1 MESLASYG
9 WIVIC
14 SGFLAFFTAF
24 GIGASPPPRRLSVS
38 RVATREAQIANPPT
52 SVSTRRVPRTRPNA
66 SSAPASL
73 ESHAPPRSL
82 AHAHRSS
89 SPVLSGANDVSNAF
103 ATSVGSGALT
113 LRDAVAIA
121 AVCEFSGAVLMGG
134 AVTETIRKGIADVT
148 AYEREPEVLMYGM
161 MCVLLAVGLW
171 LVAATKLGFPV
182 STTHSTVGAV
192 VGMSMVARGASS
204 VYWGSETTRTFPW
217 LTGVA
222 KIILSWVFSPILSA
236 AAAAGLF
243 VALRALVLRRADP
256 ARAALAAFP
265 VIVGLTA
272 ALNAFLLLSKGTAT
286 RGGTGEWAN
295 GTKAGVCLGVGAGA
309 LVAAAALVPALRRRA
324 AAFEETAKAK
334 YAARARR
341 ASEGGA
347 ASSARA
353 SLDDTAR
360 DDTEKCSDT
369 VRVSIDGARNGGW
382 PRRDSFTSFQ
392 GGLGTSKP
400 SASDSERS
408 DAPSS
413 AATEEERLAA
423 AEEERRE
430 FGCHY
435 GLREWAMARMTP
447 SYELTTEKVVAGDSR
462 AVRDVHARAE
472 RFDAKAEMLLTYL
485 QVFTACVDS
494 FAHGAND
501 VANACGPFAAIWG
514 IYSTSETGH
523 DMRVPLWVL
532 VIGGCGLVIGLASLG
547 VNIIKQIGM
556 RLSKI
561 TPSRGLCIEL
571 GAAIVVLVGTKFG
584 VPLSTTHCQVGA
596 TTGVALLEG
605 SGGVNWKL
613 LARVVFGW
621 AITLAVAALAA
632 AAFTAQGLYAP
643 HIERHVAGDL

>member
-1 MESLASYG
+1 MESLASYE

-24 GIGASPPPRRLSVS
+24 GIGASPLPWRLSVS
-38 RVATREAQIANPPT
+38 RVVIRKHIREAADDARVASPERVRTPRPP
-52 SVSTRRVPRTRPNA
+52 RPLSNA
-66 SSAPASL
+66 TL
-73 ESHAPPRSL
+73 RPRSL
-82 AHAHRSS
+82 AHALRSS
-89 SPVLSGANDVSNAF
+89 SSVLSGANDVSNAF

-121 AVCEFSGAVLMGG
+121 AVCEFSGAVLFGG
-134 AVTETIRKGIADVT
+134 AVTETIRKGIADVA

-171 LVAATKLGFPV
+171 LLVATKLGFPV

-204 VYWGSETTRTFPW
+204 VYWGAETTRTFPW
-217 LTGVA
+217 LTGFA

-236 AAAAGLF
+236 AAAASLF
-243 VALRALVLRRADP
+243 VALRVLVLRRADP
-256 ARAALAAFP
+256 SRAALAALP
-265 VIVGLTA
+265 AIVGLTA
-272 ALNAFLLLSKGTAT
+272 ALNAFLLLTKGTAS
-286 RGGTGEWAN
+286 RGKTDAWP
-295 GTKAGVCLGVGAGA
+295 AGKTAFVCLGVGAGA
-309 LVAAAALVPALRRRA
+309 LAAAAALLPTLRRRVE
-324 AAFEETAKAK
+324 AFEQTAKAK
-334 YAARARR
+334 YPARSRR

-347 ASSARA
+347 AASAGV
-353 SLDDTAR
+353 SLEDTAR
-360 DDTEKCSDT
+360 VSADIATEF
-369 VRVSIDGARNGGW
+369 RVEMVDVSPRAR
-382 PRRDSFTSFQ
+382 PRRDSFASFQ
-392 GGLGTSKP
+392 GGLGTSET
-400 SASDSERS
+400 SARDSGRS
-408 DAPSS
+408 GAPPSS
-413 AATEEERLAA
+413 AMAQAETLAA
-423 AEEERRE
+423 DEEERRE

-435 GLREWAMARMTP
+435 GLREWAQARMTP
-447 SYELTTEKVVAGDSR
+447 SYHATTESVVSGESR
-462 AVRDVHARAE
+462 AVRDVHANAE

-514 IYSTSETGH
+514 IYQTAETAH
-523 DMRVPLWVL
+523 DTRAPLWTL

-571 GAAIVVLVGTKFG
+571 GAAIVVLMGTKFG
-584 VPLSTTHCQVGA
+584 IPLSTTHCQVGA

-605 SGGVNWKL
+605 SGGVNWRL

-643 HIERHVAGDL
+643 HIERHAAGDL

>member
-1 MESLASYG
+1 M
-9 WIVIC
+9 
-14 SGFLAFFTAF
+14 
-24 GIGASPPPRRLSVS
+24 
-38 RVATREAQIANPPT
+38 
-52 SVSTRRVPRTRPNA
+52 
-66 SSAPASL
+66 
-73 ESHAPPRSL
+73 
-82 AHAHRSS
+82 
-89 SPVLSGANDVSNAF
+89 SNAF

-217 LTGVA
+217 FTGVA

-256 ARAALAAFP
+256 ARAALVAFP

-286 RGGTGEWAN
+286 RAGTGEWAI
-295 GTKAGVCLGVGAGA
+295 GTMAGVCFGVGAGA
-309 LVAAAALVPALRRRA
+309 LVAAAALVPALRHRA

-347 ASSARA
+347 ASSSSARV
-353 SLDDTAR
+353 SLDDPAR
-360 DDTEKCSDT
+360 GETESCADT
-369 VRVSIDGARNGGW
+369 VRVSIDGARNGVW

-423 AEEERRE
+423 EEEERRE

-514 IYSTSETGH
+514 IYTTSETGH

>member
-1 MESLASYG
+1 M
-9 WIVIC
+9 
-14 SGFLAFFTAF
+14 
-24 GIGASPPPRRLSVS
+24 
-38 RVATREAQIANPPT
+38 
-52 SVSTRRVPRTRPNA
+52 
-66 SSAPASL
+66 
-73 ESHAPPRSL
+73 
-82 AHAHRSS
+82 
-89 SPVLSGANDVSNAF
+89 SNAF

-121 AVCEFSGAVLMGG
+121 AVCEFSGAVMMGG
-134 AVTETIRKGIADVT
+134 AVTETIRKGIAHVT

-192 VGMSMVARGASS
+192 VGMSMVAEARPPCTGGARPRERSRGSRGGEDHPL
-204 VYWGSETTRTFPW
+204 V
-217 LTGVA
+217 GVFA
-222 KIILSWVFSPILSA
+222 HLERRRGGGPV
-236 AAAAGLF
+236 
-243 VALRALVLRRADP
+243 RRAP
-256 ARAALAAFP
+256 RPRAAPRGSARAALVAFP

-272 ALNAFLLLSKGTAT
+272 VLNAFLLLSKGTAT
-286 RGGTGEWAN
+286 RGGTGEWAI
-295 GTKAGVCLGVGAGA
+295 GTMTGVCFGVGAGA

-334 YAARARR
+334 YAERARR

-347 ASSARA
+347 ASSARV
-353 SLDDTAR
+353 SLDDPAR
-360 DDTEKCSDT
+360 GETESCADT
-369 VRVSIDGARNGGW
+369 VRVSIDGARNGVW

-413 AATEEERLAA
+413 TATEEERLAA
-423 AEEERRE
+423 EEEERRE

-514 IYSTSETGH
+514 IYTTSETGH